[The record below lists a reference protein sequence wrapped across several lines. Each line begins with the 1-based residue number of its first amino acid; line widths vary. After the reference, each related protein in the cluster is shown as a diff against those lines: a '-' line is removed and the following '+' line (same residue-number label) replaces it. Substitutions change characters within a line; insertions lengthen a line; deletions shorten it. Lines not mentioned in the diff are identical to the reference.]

1 MPRAR
6 DRCGPTAALP
16 AGLALLGLLGLL
28 AGAAPCAAVTLGG
41 NVQLESDYRYRGQ
54 SYSDEKPDL
63 RLSLALDHEAGGYAG
78 GALVLTPHYNST
90 LLYAGYSAGRPN
102 GLRWDAG
109 VSRLGA
115 AGSTNV
121 EAYAGLAGL
130 HWSARLALSPDYFG
144 HGGGSAYLEAEGHWP
159 LPAGWQLALHAG
171 RLHTADGPGRSD
183 ARLALVTQAGGVDW
197 MLAATAVTRGG
208 PRRFE
213 AQRRHALVAAASWA
227 Y

>member
-6 DRCGPTAALP
+6 DRRGPAAALP
-16 AGLALLGLLGLL
+16 ALLALSALL
-28 AGAAPCAAVTLGG
+28 AGCPPCTAITLGG
-41 NVQLESDYRYRGQ
+41 NVALESDYRYRGQ

-63 RLSLALDHEAGGYAG
+63 RLSLALDHEAGGYGG
-78 GALVLTPHYNST
+78 GALVLTPHYNGT
-90 LLYAGYSAGRPN
+90 LLYAGYSAGPPG

-115 AGSTNV
+115 AGATNV

-130 HWSARLALSPDYFG
+130 RWSARLALSPDYFG
-144 HGGGSAYLEAEGHWP
+144 HGGRSAYLEAEGHWP
-159 LPAGWQLALHAG
+159 LAAGWQLALHAG
-171 RLHTADGPGRSD
+171 HLQAAEGAGRSD

-213 AQRRHALVAAASWA
+213 AQQRQALVAAVSWA